1 VLYVDIP
8 APSDIAALA
17 TFRGEGCVSIY
28 LRTTPVTPQAQADRI
43 ELKNLARLAAEQL
56 QGAGTDKR
64 SCAAIAEQLDDLVDD
79 NEFWRFQAHSLAI
92 FVTPENLRTFRVPN
106 ALQQLVIVSDRFH
119 VKPLLRSVSFP
130 QSCYV
135 LALAQKSVRVV
146 EVSPDLPSTAI
157 HVEGMPEDAGRAVQG
172 AGEAGD
178 WPRSPRPRLRASAGA
193 RGAGGYWP
201 SGRIQAPEAQK
212 VLLRQFARQVD
223 KALRPV
229 VTGNCVPL
237 VLAAAEP
244 LASTFRSVNSYPH
257 LAAATI
263 EGNPEAMTEAQLGDR
278 ARAVLDGI
286 YRDELTAWRTLFEAR
301 ANQGRAT
308 TDIAQ
313 AARAASVGAVDSM
326 LMDIDETLPGRI
338 AKDGAVVF
346 AKQPT
351 ATTYDLVDEIAT
363 RVITTGGRVIGV
375 RKAEIPRAA
384 VVAAMLRYP
393 V

>member
-1 VLYVDIP
+1 MLYVDIP

-28 LRTTPVTPQAQADRI
+28 LRTTPVTPQAQGDPI
-43 ELKNLARLAAEQL
+43 ELKNLARRAAEQL
-56 QGAGTDKR
+56 QAAGIDKR
-64 SCAAIAEQLDDLVDD
+64 SCAAVAEQLDDLVDD

-92 FVTPENLRTFRVPN
+92 FVTPQNLRTFRLPN
-106 ALQQLVIVSDRFH
+106 ALQPLVIVSDRFH

-157 HVEGMPEDAGRAVQG
+157 HVAGMPEDAGRAVQG
-172 AGEAGD
+172 AGEASD
-178 WPRSPRPRLRASAGA
+178 WPRSPRPRLRASGGA
-193 RGAGGYWP
+193 AGG
-201 SGRIQAPEAQK
+201 GRIQDAEGQK

-229 VTGNCVPL
+229 VTGSGLPL

-244 LASTFRSVNSYPH
+244 LASTYRSVNSYPH
-257 LAAATI
+257 LAATTI

-313 AARAASVGAVDSM
+313 AARAATVGAVDSM

-338 AKDGAVVF
+338 AEDGAVVF
-346 AKQPT
+346 AEQPM
-351 ATTYDLVDEIAT
+351 ATNYDLVDEIAT

-384 VVAAMLRYP
+384 ALAAILRYP

>member
-28 LRTTPVTPQAQADRI
+28 LRTTPVTPQAQGDPI
-43 ELKNLARLAAEQL
+43 ELKNLARRAVEQL
-56 QGAGTDKR
+56 QAAGTDRR
-64 SCAAIAEQLDDLVDD
+64 SCAAIAEELDDLVDD
-79 NEFWRFQAHSLAI
+79 DEFWRFQAHSLAI
-92 FVTPENLRTFRVPN
+92 FVTPQNLRTFRLPN
-106 ALQQLVIVSDRFH
+106 ALQPLVIVSDRFH

-172 AGEAGD
+172 VGEASD
-178 WPRSPRPRLRASAGA
+178 WPRSPRPRLRASAG

-201 SGRIQAPEAQK
+201 SGRIQAGEGQK
-212 VLLRQFARQVD
+212 VLLRQFARLVD

-229 VTGNCVPL
+229 VAGSSVPL
-237 VLAAAEP
+237 VLAAAKP
-244 LASTFRSVNSYPH
+244 LASTYRSVNSYPH

-313 AARAASVGAVDSM
+313 AARAATVGAVDSM

-346 AKQPT
+346 AEEPM
-351 ATTYDLVDEIAT
+351 ATNYDLVDEIAT

-384 VVAAMLRYP
+384 ALAAMLRYP

>member
-1 VLYVDIP
+1 MLYVDIP
-8 APSDIAALA
+8 VASDITALA

-28 LRTTPVTPQAQADRI
+28 LRTTPVTPQAQGDPI
-43 ELKNLARLAAEQL
+43 ELKNLAKRAVEQL
-56 QGAGTDKR
+56 QAAGTDKR

-92 FVTPENLRTFRVPN
+92 FVTPQNLRTFRVPN
-106 ALQQLVIVSDRFH
+106 ALQPLVIVSDRFH

-178 WPRSPRPRLRASAGA
+178 WPRSPRPRLRAST
-193 RGAGGYWP
+193 GAGGAG
-201 SGRIQAPEAQK
+201 SGRIQAAEGQK

-229 VTGNCVPL
+229 VTGSGLPL

-244 LASTFRSVNSYPH
+244 LASTYRSVNSYPQ

-263 EGNPEAMTEAQLGDR
+263 EGNPEAMTELQLGER
-278 ARAVLDGI
+278 ARAVLDEI

-313 AARAASVGAVDSM
+313 AARAATVGAVDSM

-338 AKDGAVVF
+338 AEDGAVVF
-346 AKQPT
+346 AEQPR
-351 ATTYDLVDEIAT
+351 TTNYDLVDEIAK
-363 RVITTGGRVIGV
+363 RVITAGGRVIGV

-384 VVAAMLRYP
+384 PLAAVLRYP

>member
-1 VLYVDIP
+1 MLYVDIP
-8 APSDIAALA
+8 APSEIAALA

-28 LRTTPVTPQAQADRI
+28 LRTTPVTPQAQGDPI
-43 ELKNLARLAAEQL
+43 ELKNLARRAAEQL
-56 QGAGTDKR
+56 QAAGTDKR
-64 SCAAIAEQLDDLVDD
+64 SCAAIAEQLDDLIDD
-79 NEFWRFQAHSLAI
+79 HEFWRFQAHSLAI
-92 FVTPENLRTFRVPN
+92 FVTPQNLRTFRLPN
-106 ALQQLVIVSDRFH
+106 ALQSLVIVSDRFH

-157 HVEGMPEDAGRAVQG
+157 HVAGMPEDAGRAVQG
-172 AGEAGD
+172 AGEASD
-178 WPRSPRPRLRASAGA
+178 WPRSPRPRLRASGGA
-193 RGAGGYWP
+193 AGG
-201 SGRIQAPEAQK
+201 GRIQDAEGQK

-229 VTGNCVPL
+229 VTGSGVPL

-244 LASTFRSVNSYPH
+244 LASTYRSVNSYPH

-263 EGNPEAMTEAQLGDR
+263 EGNPEAMAEAQLGDR

-286 YRDELTAWRTLFEAR
+286 YRDELTAWRTLFETR

-313 AARAASVGAVDSM
+313 AARAATAGAIDSM
-326 LMDIDETLPGRI
+326 LMDIDETLYGRI
-338 AKDGAVVF
+338 AEDGAVVF
-346 AKQPT
+346 AEQPT
-351 ATTYDLVDEIAT
+351 ITNYDLVDEIAT

-375 RKAEIPRAA
+375 RKAEIPRTAA
-384 VVAAMLRYP
+384 LAAILRYP

>member
-1 VLYVDIP
+1 MLYVDIP
-8 APSDIAALA
+8 APSDISALA

-28 LRTTPVTPQAQADRI
+28 LRTTPVTPQAQGDPI
-43 ELKNLARLAAEQL
+43 ELKNLARRAAEQL
-56 QGAGTDKR
+56 QAAGTDKR

-92 FVTPENLRTFRVPN
+92 FVTPENLRTFRLPN
-106 ALQQLVIVSDRFH
+106 ALQPLVIVSDRFH

-193 RGAGGYWP
+193 RGAGWP
-201 SGRIQAPEAQK
+201 SGRIQAAEGQK

-229 VTGNCVPL
+229 VAGSGVPL

-244 LASTFRSVNSYPH
+244 LASTYRSVNSYPQ
-257 LAAATI
+257 LAATTI

-313 AARAASVGAVDSM
+313 AARAATVGALDSM

-338 AKDGAVVF
+338 AEDDAVVF
-346 AKQPT
+346 AEEPT
-351 ATTYDLVDEIAT
+351 ATNYDLVDEIAT

-375 RKAEIPRAA
+375 RKADIPRAA
-384 VVAAMLRYP
+384 ALAAMLRYP

>member
-1 VLYVDIP
+1 MLYVDIP
-8 APSDIAALA
+8 APSDIAARA

-28 LRTTPVTPQAQADRI
+28 LRTTPVTPQAKGDPI
-43 ELKNLARLAAEQL
+43 ELKNLARRAAEQL
-56 QGAGTDKR
+56 EAAGTDKR

-79 NEFWRFQAHSLAI
+79 HEFWRFQAHSLAI
-92 FVTPENLRTFRVPN
+92 FVTPQNLRTFRLPN
-106 ALQQLVIVSDRFH
+106 ALQPLVIVSDRFH

-157 HVEGMPEDAGRAVQG
+157 HVAGMPEDAGRAVQG
-172 AGEAGD
+172 AGEASD
-178 WPRSPRPRLRASAGA
+178 WPRSPRPRLRASGGA
-193 RGAGGYWP
+193 AGG
-201 SGRIQAPEAQK
+201 GRIQDAEGQK

-229 VTGNCVPL
+229 VTGSGLPL

-244 LASTFRSVNSYPH
+244 LASTYRSVNSYPH
-257 LAAATI
+257 LAAAAI
-263 EGNPEAMTEAQLGDR
+263 EGNPEAITEAQLGER

-286 YRDELTAWRTLFEAR
+286 YRDELTAWRTLFETR

-313 AARAASVGAVDSM
+313 AARAATAGAIDSM
-326 LMDIDETLPGRI
+326 LMDIDETLYGRI
-338 AKDGAVVF
+338 AEDGAVVF
-346 AKQPT
+346 AEQPT
-351 ATTYDLVDEIAT
+351 ITNYDLVDEIAT

-375 RKAEIPRAA
+375 RKAEIPRTAA
-384 VVAAMLRYP
+384 LAAILRYP

>member
-1 VLYVDIP
+1 MLYVDIP

-28 LRTTPVTPQAQADRI
+28 LRTTPITQQAQADRI
-43 ELKNLARLAAEQL
+43 ELKNLARRAAEQL
-56 QGAGTDKR
+56 EAAGTDKR
-64 SCAAIAEQLDDLVDD
+64 SCAAISEELDDLVDD
-79 NEFWRFQAHSLAI
+79 DEFWRFQAHSLAI
-92 FVTPENLRTFRVPN
+92 FVTPQNLRTFRLPN
-106 ALQQLVIVSDRFH
+106 ALQPFVIVSDRYH

-157 HVEGMPEDAGRAVQG
+157 DIEGMPEDAGRAVQG

-193 RGAGGYWP
+193 GGAGGYWP
-201 SGRIQAPEAQK
+201 SGRMQGAEGQK

-229 VTGNCVPL
+229 VTGSGVPL

-244 LASTFRSVNSYPH
+244 LASTYRSVNSYPH
-257 LAAATI
+257 LAAAAI

-278 ARAVLDGI
+278 ARTVLDGI

-308 TDIAQ
+308 TDVAQ
-313 AARAASVGAVDSM
+313 AARAATAGAVDSM
-326 LMDIDETLPGRI
+326 LMDIDETLSGRI
-338 AKDGAVVF
+338 ADDGAVVF
-346 AKQPT
+346 AEQPT
-351 ATTYDLVDEIAT
+351 ATNSDLVDEIAT

-384 VVAAMLRYP
+384 ALAAMLRYP

>member
-8 APSDIAALA
+8 APSDIAARA

-28 LRTTPVTPQAQADRI
+28 LRTTPVTPQAKGDPI
-43 ELKNLARLAAEQL
+43 ELKNLARRAAEQL
-56 QGAGTDKR
+56 EAAGTDKR

-79 NEFWRFQAHSLAI
+79 HEFWRFQAHSLAI
-92 FVTPENLRTFRVPN
+92 FVTPQNLRTFRLPN
-106 ALQQLVIVSDRFH
+106 ALQPLVIVSDRFH

-146 EVSPDLPSTAI
+146 EISPDLPSTAI
-157 HVEGMPEDAGRAVQG
+157 HVERMPEDAGPAVQG

-178 WPRSPRPRLRASAGA
+178 WPKSPRPRLRASGGA
-193 RGAGGYWP
+193 RGGAAIGRAGAFRPPRG
-201 SGRIQAPEAQK
+201 QN

-229 VTGNCVPL
+229 VAGSGVPL

-244 LASTFRSVNSYPH
+244 LASTYRSVNSYPQ
-257 LAAATI
+257 LAATTI

-313 AARAASVGAVDSM
+313 AARAATVGALDSM

-338 AKDGAVVF
+338 AEDDAVVF
-346 AKQPT
+346 AEEPT
-351 ATTYDLVDEIAT
+351 ATNYDLVDEIAT
-363 RVITTGGRVIGV
+363 RVITTGGRVTGV
-375 RKAEIPRAA
+375 RKAEIPRASA
-384 VVAAMLRYP
+384 LAAMLRYP